1 MRQRTF
7 LRVWLARVSA
17 PHFLRVAQL
26 SRFKRRLRGLGREWA
41 TVPFEASRKPQAPIM
56 NALLPSCTFSGVRI
70 RVVAG

>member
-56 NALLPSCTFSGVRI
+56 NR
-70 RVVAG
+70 